1 MICGE
6 GGSLAR
12 LSTISSLE
20 LVVRRGWSP
29 LLGKLSVVERLLGNA
44 SCDDE
49 GAKSSKPP
57 ASKLDM
63 FFWAGFRLGEAALS
77 TRCLSSAQIA
87 SGPSWAGGE
96 ARGAFAFDPRRLGC
110 A

>member
-12 LSTISSLE
+12 LSTISSRE

-29 LLGKLSVVERLLGNA
+29 LLGKLSVVERLLGKSSVDA
-44 SCDDE
+44 A

-63 FFWAGFRLGEAALS
+63 FYFFLVERRALG
-77 TRCLSSAQIA
+77 
-87 SGPSWAGGE
+87 
-96 ARGAFAFDPRRLGC
+96 
-110 A
+110 

>member
-1 MICGE
+1 MSWGA

-29 LLGKLSVVERLLGNA
+29 LLGKLSVVERRRGKSSVDA
-44 SCDDE
+44 A

-63 FFWAGFRLGEAALS
+63 FYFFLWSAARTLALAEQDS
-77 TRCLSSAQIA
+77 
-87 SGPSWAGGE
+87 
-96 ARGAFAFDPRRLGC
+96 
-110 A
+110 